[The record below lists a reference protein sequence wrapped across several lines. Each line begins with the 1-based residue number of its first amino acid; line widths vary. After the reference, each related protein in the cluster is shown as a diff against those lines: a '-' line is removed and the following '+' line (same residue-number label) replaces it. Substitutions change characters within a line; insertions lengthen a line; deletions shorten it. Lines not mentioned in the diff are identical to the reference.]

1 MLSPRPYSS
10 ETPDAALVSSYLT
23 PAAALYV
30 RNHSPVPDV
39 AWPDGETREA
49 AALAHEVEFS
59 TTGDDAEATT
69 LSIHEL
75 ERRFGRATITS
86 VIQCAGNR
94 AVEDI
99 AATGPSGFSGT
110 PYEKISHGM
119 VGNATWSGARARA

>member
-59 TTGDDAEATT
+59 TRGDDAEATT
-69 LSIHEL
+69 LSIQEL

-99 AATGPSGFSGT
+99 AATGPSGFSNT

-119 VGNATWSGARARA
+119 VGNATWSGARARV